1 MKARLSSGIVPGGH
15 LACSASGLSL
25 SYDNQPSQPSLCIAQ
40 VELKYLNCTLGSHSV
55 CAVCVEAW
63 WLSVVYVASTFGS
76 NINKGVGVYHA
87 QTWLFN
93 ILLTLQSD
101 LNGKAKG
108 M

>member
-1 MKARLSSGIVPGGH
+1 M
-15 LACSASGLSL
+15 
-25 SYDNQPSQPSLCIAQ
+25 
-40 VELKYLNCTLGSHSV
+40 
-55 CAVCVEAW
+55 
-63 WLSVVYVASTFGS
+63 SVVCVASTLGI

-108 M
+108 MRKKNDIDSENNINK